1 MVFDPVLIYFSGNP
15 TLTRARAIPFSQNC
29 PRSWKKL
36 YPGQREQAR
45 THAPEGGAIGA
56 VTPFSRCIAAVG
68 W

>member
-45 THAPEGGAIGA
+45 THAREGRGLSAL
-56 VTPFSRCIAAVG
+56 
-68 W
+68 